1 LIIKASVIRCFFN
14 CHFTDTNR
22 LKGKGNYIA
31 DFKIIET
38 QEQFDAA
45 IGPRLERER
54 NTYAKQ
60 LEADYKAKGWKSPEE
75 IEALT
80 KDLNDQ
86 IGKLQTAAADKEKII
101 ADKDAEIAKGEK
113 YRSDLA
119 KTRIVIGMGLP
130 MEEAERLIGTNET
143 EWKEDAK
150 KVVERYQGWAKA
162 QNKPTPIGSPEG
174 TGSGTTRDQ
183 FASWA
188 ASAFNN

>member
-1 LIIKASVIRCFFN
+1 MAE
-14 CHFTDTNR
+14 
-22 LKGKGNYIA
+22 
-31 DFKIIET
+31 FKVIET
-38 QEQFDAA
+38 QEQLDSIITA
-45 IGPRLERER
+45 RLERDR
-54 NTYAKQ
+54 KSYAKQ
-60 LEADYKAKGWKSPEE
+60 FEADYKEKGWKSPEE

-174 TGSGTTRDQ
+174 TSNSTTRDQ